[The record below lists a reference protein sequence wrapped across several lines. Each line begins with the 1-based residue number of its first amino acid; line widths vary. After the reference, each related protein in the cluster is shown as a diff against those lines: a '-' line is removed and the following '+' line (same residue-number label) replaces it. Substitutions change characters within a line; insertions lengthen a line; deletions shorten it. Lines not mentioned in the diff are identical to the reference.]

1 MDTVIV
7 SRHTGAVEWLRR
19 QGITGEV
26 IAHASADNVRG
37 KHVIGA
43 LPLHLASLAA
53 KITTIDM
60 PALPVEW
67 RGRDLTPEE
76 MDIAGATLATY
87 VVRSETEFVA
97 TVVYAN
103 FAGLEGGGVD
113 DTWAFFPR
121 VRAMVADK

>member
-1 MDTVIV
+1 MDTVII
-7 SRHTGAVEWLRR
+7 SRHAGAIEWLRR
-19 QGITGEV
+19 QGIVGEV

-43 LPLHLASLAA
+43 LPLHLAALVG

-87 VVRSETEFVA
+87 VVRKDD
-97 TVVYAN
+97 
-103 FAGLEGGGVD
+103 GGILMSVD
-113 DTWAFFPR
+113 VIDGQLYPH
-121 VRAMVADK
+121 